1 MSRPPLSYSVWQWKI
16 SFKITVFVTCTSS
29 QNQIKMTC
37 DQSIASKVKQE
48 FTQIYLILVQALN
61 VIKSEKREIWAE
73 CHKNV
78 QWELEPKYYFN
89 RHEDPLIG
97 LPDWL
102 CPNPQVRVCISRRIM
117 MVYDTLYFLESA
129 LIKFQKPAITRQSS
143 TNLWQKVFWI

>member
-1 MSRPPLSYSVWQWKI
+1 M
-16 SFKITVFVTCTSS
+16 TS
-29 QNQIKMTC
+29 

-61 VIKSEKREIWAE
+61 VIKSEKREICTE

-78 QWELEPKYYFN
+78 QWELEPKYYFD

-102 CPNPQVRVCISRRIM
+102 CPNPQVRAYISRRIM

-129 LIKFQKPAITRQSS
+129 LIKFQKPFNHKTELYKFVAKSFLDLKANILPSF
-143 TNLWQKVFWI
+143 QKSMFYFTCQKLM